1 MSCSPK
7 SIALDLDDV
16 KPFAM
21 SEKQAAGW
29 KRLIVGRSPRRTL
42 VRLGFIAVAAVLVG
56 LAARPVW
63 IQGESMEPTYHD
75 GTLRVANLAVY
86 RWRDPRPGEV
96 VAIRLA
102 GLHVMYLKRVLAVPG
117 DTVAF
122 RDGTL
127 WINGEPRAEPYVV
140 RTGAWNVAATQ
151 GKADEY
157 FVAGDNRS
165 MPAEYHLFGWVSRSR
180 IAGGMFW

>member
-1 MSCSPK
+1 MPK
-7 SIALDLDDV
+7 STALGLDDM

-21 SEKQAAGW
+21 SEAQTAFW
-29 KRLIVGRSPRRTL
+29 KRLVLGRSPRRTL
-42 VRLGFIAVAAVLVG
+42 IRLGFIAAAAMWVG

-75 GTLRVANLAVY
+75 GALRVINLAVY

-102 GLHVMYLKRVLAVPG
+102 GRRVMYLKRVLAVPG
-117 DTVAF
+117 ETVAF
-122 RDGTL
+122 HGGTL
-127 WINGEPRAEPYVV
+127 WINGAPRAEPYVV

-157 FVAGDNRS
+157 FVAGDNRA